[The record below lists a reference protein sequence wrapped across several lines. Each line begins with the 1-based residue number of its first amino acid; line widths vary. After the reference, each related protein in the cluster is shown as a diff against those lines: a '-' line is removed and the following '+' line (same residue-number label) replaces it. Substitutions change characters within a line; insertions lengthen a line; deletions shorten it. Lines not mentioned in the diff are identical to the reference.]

1 MDRRV
6 EKIAIPLSIENENK
20 YYSDELTN
28 EDIRDEL
35 LANGFKLKGAE
46 LLLDGRE
53 LKSAILYAKEN
64 FEVFIN
70 VEVDRNK

>member
-1 MDRRV
+1 MNRRV

-46 LLLDGRE
+46 LLLDGRK

-70 VEVDRNK
+70 VEVY

>member
-6 EKIAIPLSIENENK
+6 EKLAIPLSIENENK
-20 YYSDELTN
+20 YYSGELTN

-35 LANGFKLKGAE
+35 LANGFKLKDAE
-46 LLLDGRE
+46 LLLDGRK